1 MTRFL
6 DIEAE
11 LRRLWAD
18 GKTAKECAKALGCA
32 SNTVLIRV
40 KTLGLMP
47 LVNMRR
53 CTEPGCGAALIQQVR
68 GRLCKAHAPAKPP
81 PVART
86 GKPDPASL
94 RAMAK
99 AGVSISDAARA
110 SGLHYQSL
118 RKIAKREGIVFL
130 DGRLNAGPVAAVR
143 PPPIREGVTPLQS
156 AILTTGHD
164 ISGRAVI
171 AVKFGISTTQVFQE
185 WQRLIKD
192 WRGVEWLALPARGA
206 HKGRA
211 GKVGKTSS
219 RP

>member
-6 DIEAE
+6 DIEAD
-11 LRRLWAD
+11 LRRLWAE
-18 GKTAKECAKALGCA
+18 GKTAKQCAKALGCA

-40 KTLGLMP
+40 KMLGLLP

-53 CTEPGCGAALIQQVR
+53 CAEPGCGAALIQQVR
-68 GRLCKAHAPAKPP
+68 GRFCKDHSPTKPP
-81 PVART
+81 PVVRT
-86 GKPDPASL
+86 GNPDPVAL

-118 RKIAKREGIVFL
+118 RNIAKRERIVFL
-130 DGRLNAGPVAAVR
+130 DGRLNAGPVAEVKAV
-143 PPPIREGVTPLQS
+143 PIREGVTPLQA

-164 ISGRAVI
+164 ISGRAAI

-192 WRGVEWLALPARGA
+192 WRGVERNVDKPV
-206 HKGRA
+206 HN
-211 GKVGKTSS
+211 
-219 RP
+219 P

>member
-6 DIEAE
+6 DIEAD

-40 KTLGLMP
+40 KTLGLTP

-53 CTEPGCGAALIQQVR
+53 CAEPGCGAALIQQVR
-68 GRLCKAHAPAKPP
+68 GRFCKAHSPAKPP
-81 PVART
+81 PATRT
-86 GKPDPASL
+86 GKPDTVAL
-94 RAMAK
+94 RSMAK

-130 DGRLNAGPVAAVR
+130 DGRLNAGPVAEVKAV
-143 PPPIREGVTPLQS
+143 PIREGVTRLQA

-171 AVKFGISTTQVFQE
+171 AGRFGVSTTRVFQE
-185 WQRLIKD
+185 WQRLIRD
-192 WRGVEWLALPARGA
+192 WRGVERNVDKPVRN
-206 HKGRA
+206 
-211 GKVGKTSS
+211 
-219 RP
+219 P